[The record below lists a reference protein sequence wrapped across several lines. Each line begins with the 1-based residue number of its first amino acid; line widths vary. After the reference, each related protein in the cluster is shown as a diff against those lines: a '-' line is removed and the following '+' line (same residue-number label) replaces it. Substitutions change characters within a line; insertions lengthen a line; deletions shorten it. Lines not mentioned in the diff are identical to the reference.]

1 MTGNQATLF
10 ILTLTFGLVPYLFWR
25 LQVPYRP
32 FDFRSGYIS
41 GFLLVLGVVLTATA
55 LVAFRSAAG

>member
-1 MTGNQATLF
+1 MTGNEATLF
-10 ILTLTFGLVPYLFWR
+10 ILALTFGSVPFLFWR
-25 LQVPYRP
+25 LPADRRP
-32 FDFRSGYIS
+32 FDFLSGYTA